1 MAWDADARYWIATA
15 NSIPK
20 TCGCVNMKPEKMYQ
34 ELKLLAEKLGLQVS
48 EQNFR
53 KTGVHVNS
61 GICKVKD
68 QDHCLI
74 DKHLKLKQKVEV
86 LAECIV
92 ELPIESVYVVP
103 AVRDY
108 LEQLKPLDER
118 ATATGNEQ

>member
-1 MAWDADARYWIATA
+1 
-15 NSIPK
+15 
-20 TCGCVNMKPEKMYQ
+20 MKPEKIYR
-34 ELKLLAEKLGLQVS
+34 ELKELAERLGLQVS

-53 KTGVHVNS
+53 KS
-61 GICKVKD
+61 GIHVRSGMCRVKD

-92 ELPIESVYVVP
+92 ELPHESVYVVP

-108 LEQLKPLDER
+108 LEQFKPINER
-118 ATATGNEQ
+118 AASEGNEC